1 MTAQQP
7 LDEVPATVAT
17 DAGMLVLWDPQRFE
31 AVVDYDTWEDELL
44 EDEDIL
50 RHIRAGALV
59 PLNVGGDGAFGVL
72 VRSGTATT
80 SAGLTERE
88 SAHQLVASQP
98 YHFVSRGRALVG
110 GIEHVS
116 GNASDSVIEHLVSE
130 GRYAVVIHL
139 IDWQAE
145 TGSQDKEG
153 RPVPGALP
161 DFVVLINPA
170 QPGQGTFR
178 TAVNTFE
185 APNG

>member
-1 MTAQQP
+1 MAAYQP
-7 LDEVPATVAT
+7 LGAVSATVAT
-17 DAGMLVLWDPQRFE
+17 DAGMLVLWDPQRFK

-44 EDEDIL
+44 EDEDIVG
-50 RHIRAGALV
+50 HIEAGSLV

-72 VRSGTATT
+72 VRSGTAAAPAT
-80 SAGLTERE
+80 LTKRE
-88 SAHQLVASQP
+88 TAHQLGASQP
-98 YHFVSRGRALVG
+98 YLFVSRGRALVG
-110 GIEHVS
+110 GIEYVS
-116 GNASDSVIEHLVSE
+116 GAASSGVIERPVPE
-130 GRYAVVIHL
+130 GRCAVVIHL

-145 TGSQDKEG
+145 TGSQDETG

-170 QPGQGTFR
+170 QPGHEAFR

>member
-7 LDEVPATVAT
+7 HDEVPATVAT

-31 AVVDYDTWEDELL
+31 AVVDDDAWEDELL
-44 EDEDIL
+44 EDEDIV

-59 PLNVGGDGAFGVL
+59 PVNIGGDGAFA
-72 VRSGTATT
+72 VRVRRGSAAAA
-80 SAGLTERE
+80 AGLTERE
-88 SAHQLVASQP
+88 AAHQLVASQP
-98 YHFVSRGRALVG
+98 YLFVSRGRALVS
-110 GIEHVS
+110 GIEDVS
-116 GNASDSVIEHLVSE
+116 GDPSDGVIEHPVPE
-130 GRYAVVIHL
+130 GRHAVVVHL

-145 TGSQDKEG
+145 AGSQDAAG

-170 QPGQGTFR
+170 RPGQGTFR

>member
-1 MTAQQP
+1 
-7 LDEVPATVAT
+7 
-17 DAGMLVLWDPQRFE
+17 MLVLWDPQRFE
-31 AVVDYDTWEDELL
+31 AVVDDDTWEDELL
-44 EDEDIL
+44 EDEDIV
-50 RHIRAGALV
+50 RHIQAGALV

-72 VRSGTATT
+72 VRSGTAATP
-80 SAGLTERE
+80 AALTERE

-98 YHFVSRGRALVG
+98 YHFVSRGRALVS

-116 GNASDSVIEHLVSE
+116 GSVSDGVIEHSVSE

-145 TGSQDKEG
+145 TGSQDGRG

-170 QPGQGTFR
+170 QPGQGSFR
-178 TAVNTFE
+178 TAVRTFE

>member
-7 LDEVPATVAT
+7 FDECPATVAT

-44 EDEDIL
+44 EDEDIV
-50 RHIRAGALV
+50 RHIQAGALV

-72 VRSGTATT
+72 VRSGTVVEPAL
-80 SAGLTERE
+80 LTERE
-88 SAHQLVASQP
+88 TAHRLVASQP
-98 YHFVSRGRALVG
+98 YLFVSRGRALVG
-110 GIEHVS
+110 GIEDVS
-116 GNASDSVIEHLVSE
+116 GHASDGVLEHPVPE
-130 GRYAVVIHL
+130 GRCAVVVHL

-145 TGSQDKEG
+145 AGSQDKEG

-170 QPGQGTFR
+170 QPGQGSFR
-178 TAVNTFE
+178 SEVNTFE

>member
-7 LDEVPATVAT
+7 LDEVTATVAT

-44 EDEDIL
+44 EDEDIV
-50 RHIRAGALV
+50 RHIQAGSLV
-59 PLNVGGDGAFGVL
+59 PLNAGGDGAFAVQI
-72 VRSGTATT
+72 RSGTA
-80 SAGLTERE
+80 AAPAALTERE
-88 SAHQLVASQP
+88 TAHQLVASQP
-98 YHFVSRGRALVG
+98 YLFVSRGRALVG
-110 GIEHVS
+110 GIEDVS
-116 GNASDSVIEHLVSE
+116 GDASDGVIEHPVPE
-130 GRYAVVIHL
+130 GRYAVVVHL

-145 TGSQDKEG
+145 AGSQDAAG

-161 DFVVLINPA
+161 DFVVLIDLA
-170 QPGQGTFR
+170 QPGQGAFR

>member
-7 LDEVPATVAT
+7 LDEVPATVVT

-31 AVVDYDTWEDELL
+31 TVVDYDTWEDELL
-44 EDEDIL
+44 EDEDIV
-50 RHIRAGALV
+50 RHIQAGALV
-59 PLNVGGDGAFGVL
+59 PLNVGADGSFAVL
-72 VRSGTATT
+72 VRSGTA
-80 SAGLTERE
+80 AAPAALTDRE
-88 SAHQLVASQP
+88 TAHQLVASQP
-98 YHFVSRGRALVG
+98 YLFVSRGRALVG
-110 GIEHVS
+110 GIEDVS
-116 GNASDSVIEHLVSE
+116 ADASDGVIEHSVPE
-130 GRYAVVIHL
+130 GRHAAVVHL

-145 TGSQDKEG
+145 ADSQDAVG
-153 RPVPGALP
+153 HPVPGALP

>member
-7 LDEVPATVAT
+7 RDEVPVTVAT
-17 DAGMLVLWDPQRFE
+17 EAGMLALWDPQQFE
-31 AVVDYDTWEDELL
+31 TVVDDDSWEDELL
-44 EDEDIL
+44 EEDDIV
-50 RHIRAGALV
+50 RHIQAGALV

-72 VRSGTATT
+72 IRSGTEA
-80 SAGLTERE
+80 APARLTERE
-88 SAHQLVASQP
+88 AAHQLIVSQP
-98 YHFVSRGRALVG
+98 YLFVSRGRALMG
-110 GIEHVS
+110 GIEDV
-116 GNASDSVIEHLVSE
+116 GGDASDGAVEHPTPE
-130 GRYAVVIHL
+130 GRHAVIVHL

-145 TGSQDKEG
+145 AGSQDQEG